1 MKWVQWMDENLFK
14 RLLELILNLN
24 LSAILLLLQL
34 ERLEEVFR
42 ESKYPDVYRREE
54 IAAQLDIKEEVVRV
68 SARGIY
74 SGYAT
79 GT

>member
-1 MKWVQWMDENLFK
+1 M
-14 RLLELILNLN
+14 
-24 LSAILLLLQL
+24 LLQL

-68 SARGIY
+68 SISFQIFQYLFKRNHQQRK
-74 SGYAT
+74 T
-79 GT
+79 VWGTSVSSKDK

>member
-1 MKWVQWMDENLFK
+1 M
-14 RLLELILNLN
+14 
-24 LSAILLLLQL
+24 LLQL

-68 SARGIY
+68 SI
-74 SGYAT
+74 SFQISDFSIPL
-79 GT
+79 

>member
-1 MKWVQWMDENLFK
+1 M
-14 RLLELILNLN
+14 
-24 LSAILLLLQL
+24 LLQL

-68 SARGIY
+68 SIFVSDFRFFNTSLSVTTNNEKLFEAPVIY
-74 SGYAT
+74 NLR
-79 GT
+79 